1 MARRLGTSRCSVILP
16 KEIRRGANALE
27 ELVVFAGREDAKM
40 RPSEDRWCGGRFA
53 CSPTGPG
60 RKRPNMD
67 ASQQGCSRKTAQT
80 SSVAERL
87 TAAKSPPASNRKAPL
102 TSENPEVKA
111 PRHWPE
117 PLGGD
122 PRGRSHVATLAV
134 ASAEGVAVSACLE
147 PGHPVKGCRI
157 GASVFDRTVAD
168 LPDGLLPKRAICPL
182 RRRLIGTTS
191 RKLWPQSGRET
202 TVSGKLCRSSAA

>member
-60 RKRPNMD
+60 RKRPKMD
-67 ASQQGCSRKTAQT
+67 ALRQGCSRKTAQT

-102 TSENPEVKA
+102 TWENPRRS
-111 PRHWPE
+111 RH
-117 PLGGD
+117 LGTGL
-122 PRGRSHVATLAV
+122 SHSVATLGA
-134 ASAEGVAVSACLE
+134 APCCDAGRGV
-147 PGHPVKGCRI
+147 R
-157 GASVFDRTVAD
+157 
-168 LPDGLLPKRAICPL
+168 
-182 RRRLIGTTS
+182 
-191 RKLWPQSGRET
+191 GR
-202 TVSGKLCRSSAA
+202 CCCF